1 MENNDACEAA
11 GVITERTS
19 NINFTIKKQ
28 EDQMFHYFT
37 ILMGQP
43 TGDGGPGLMSNVILF
58 GSIILIFY
66 FMIIRPQQ
74 KRAKERQKLLESIK
88 KGDKVITSGGMYGTV
103 AGLDEKTVLVQIA
116 DNVKVKLDRSAITTI
131 ISESSEPVKKIE

>member
-1 MENNDACEAA
+1 MAQSTN
-11 GVITERTS
+11 
-19 NINFTIKKQ
+19 
-28 EDQMFHYFT
+28 
-37 ILMGQP
+37 
-43 TGDGGPGLMSNVILF
+43 DGGPGLMSNVILF

-103 AGLDEKTVLVQIA
+103 AGLDEKTVLLQIA
-116 DNVKVKLDRSAITTI
+116 DTVKVKLDRGSIATI
-131 ISESSEPVKKIE
+131 ISEPEADKKIG

>member
-1 MENNDACEAA
+1 
-11 GVITERTS
+11 VL
-19 NINFTIKKQ
+19 
-28 EDQMFHYFT
+28 HYFT
-37 ILMGQP
+37 LLMGQP
-43 TGDGGPGLMSNVILF
+43 NQGEGPGLMSNVILF

-74 KRAKERQKLLESIK
+74 KRTKERQKLIESMK

-116 DNVKVKLDRSAITTI
+116 DNVKVKLDRSSIATI
-131 ISESSEPVKKIE
+131 ISESAPEIK